1 LAIAKGHGAVWLWVT
16 WGTGVFIVGWVGG
29 WASLSGSRGSY
40 SSLAADTNRIHWR
53 PRWRV
58 ANTFSNLLARILD
71 PQVHYAPFSL
81 NDLSWP
87 AAAFVIAAAT
97 TALVP
102 IPA

>member
-1 LAIAKGHGAVWLWVT
+1 VVGLPLVALADRIRHLPLILTAFIGGLGGALL
-16 WGTGVFIVGWVGG
+16 I
-29 WASLSGSRGSY
+29 LS
-40 SSLAADTNRIHWR
+40 
-53 PRWRV
+53 P
-58 ANTFSNLLARILD
+58 NLLARILD